1 MRLFYYIAERIG
13 YTFAVAFFT
22 IPIAWIL
29 GIFGFFLA
37 SSFII
42 FSYEKLVPLLIKW
55 LALGVLIPTILH
67 YLQFGM
73 LTPVGIPAFLKS
85 HRRINRQFKEGYDEL
100 PVERLENQYGYVCD
114 LPMYNLIFAVF
125 YVAVAGIIII
135 GYAVYDYSMV
145 GALNL
150 GELKTIFRITAV
162 GIIIIIILYG
172 MSTYLLTEAITT
184 RERSSL
190 YNQLLREGAR
200 MRPRVLISIRL
211 KFFFFIMLMIIALL
225 SYSAFMEK
233 SRYYGEYNMGIIL
246 LYFVLSIVAGLL
258 LMQITSRSIMTILG
272 DLGRVARTIASGGK
286 AAFNVV
292 SLEKEFA
299 AIEYSLME
307 MAWEI
312 EEYRRDLEDKVEQ
325 RTEELK
331 NALSDLKGRDD
342 QIQKQLDMASVIQ
355 RSILPGEIEDWNEL
369 KFSVKYIAMEKIGGD
384 FYDVHQLKD
393 NKIGIMIA
401 DVSGHG
407 IPAALVTTM
416 AKITFGN
423 AGAKYD
429 SPRKIF
435 QEVNQSILNHVKT
448 QDYMTCFMVSI
459 DDDYNVV
466 YSNASH
472 QKAILLRKDSS
483 KYELLDTGGLFIGA
497 VEEASDTYEEKSVKL
512 NYGDRLILYTDGIP
526 ESINENRQEYSN
538 RRLEEVVMR
547 NQDLPLEEFSEV
559 IVQDVRS
566 FIGNAQMLD
575 DITLIVVE
583 LARDEAIDL
592 VRKSKKLVNS
602 RKYSEAIAVL
612 EDGLNRYP
620 DNPKILYNLAK
631 DYFRVNNYA
640 KAIENMEQYLQLDQ
654 RNKYA
659 YYITGASY
667 YQQSDFFNA
676 IDLFEKAIELDNKF
690 VNAVFALAMAYK
702 KGGESEAAIRTFERV
717 LSIDPDNKMA
727 LFELKSIQEEKQT
740 T

>member
-1 MRLFYYIAERIG
+1 MRLFYYISEKIG
-13 YTFAVAFFT
+13 YTFALAFYT
-22 IPIAWIL
+22 ITIAWIL
-29 GIFGFFLA
+29 GVFGFFLA
-37 SSFII
+37 SSFLI
-42 FSYEKLVPLLIKW
+42 FSYEKLTPLLIKW
-55 LALGVLIPTILH
+55 LVAGTVTSTFLH
-67 YLQFGM
+67 YLQFGL

-85 HRRINRQFKEGYDEL
+85 HRRINSQYKKGYDG
-100 PVERLENQYGYVCD
+100 VSSGRLENQYGYICD
-114 LPMYNLIFAVF
+114 LPMYNLIFSVF
-125 YVAVAGIIII
+125 YVALAGLIII
-135 GYAVYDYSMV
+135 GYAFFDYTTA
-145 GALNL
+145 GALTL
-150 GELKTIFRITAV
+150 GELKTIFRITVV

-190 YNQLLREGAR
+190 YNLILKEGTR
-200 MRPRVLISIRL
+200 IRPRVLISIRL

-233 SRYYGEYNMGIIL
+233 SRYYGEYNIRIIL
-246 LYFVLSIVAGLL
+246 LYFVISIVAGLI
-258 LMQITSRSIMTILG
+258 LMQITTRSIMAILS
-272 DLGRVARTIASGGK
+272 DLGRVAKTIASGGK

-312 EEYRRDLEDKVEQ
+312 EEYRRDLEDKVEL

-355 RSILPGEIEDWNEL
+355 RSILPGNIEDWNEL
-369 KFSVKYIAMEKIGGD
+369 KFSVKYVAMEKIGGD

-393 NKIGIMIA
+393 NKIGLMIA

-416 AKITFGN
+416 AKISFGN

-435 QEVNQSILNHVKT
+435 QEVNQSILSHVKT
-448 QDYMTCFMVSI
+448 QDYMTCFMVAI

-472 QKAILLRKDSS
+472 QKAILLRRDSA

-497 VEEASDTYEEKSVKL
+497 VEEAGDTYEEKSVKL
-512 NYGDRLILYTDGIP
+512 NYGDRLVLYTDGIP
-526 ESINENRQEYSN
+526 ESLNESRQEYSN
-538 RRLEEVVMR
+538 KRLEEVVMR
-547 NQDLPLEEFSEV
+547 NHNLPIEEFSEI
-559 IVQDVRS
+559 IVQDVRN
-566 FIGNAQMLD
+566 FIGNAPMID

-592 VRKSKKLVNS
+592 VRKSKKLINS
-602 RKYSEAIAVL
+602 RKYSDAIAVL
-612 EDGLNRYP
+612 EDGLRKYP

-631 DYFRVNNYA
+631 DYFRVNNYNA
-640 KAIENMEQYLQLDQ
+640 AIQNMERYLQLDQ
-654 RNKYA
+654 RNKFA

-667 YQQSDFFNA
+667 YQKGDYFNS
-676 IDLFEKAIELDNKF
+676 IEMFEKAIAIDSKF
-690 VNAVFALAMAYK
+690 VNAVFAQAMAYK
-702 KGGESEAAIRTFERV
+702 KGGETGEAVKTFEKV
-717 LSIDPDNKMA
+717 LAIDPDNKMA
-727 LFELKSIQEEKQT
+727 LFELKSIQGEKQT